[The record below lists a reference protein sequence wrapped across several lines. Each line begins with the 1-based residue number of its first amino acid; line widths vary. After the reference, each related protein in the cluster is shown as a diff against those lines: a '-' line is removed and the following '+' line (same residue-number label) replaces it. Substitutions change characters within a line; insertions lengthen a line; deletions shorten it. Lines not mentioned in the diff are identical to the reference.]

1 MSCCSRP
8 WPEAPQGAPNAR
20 CGGCRMAAGGQ
31 HLPSHL
37 SFARCTHLAL
47 LKVTQSQ
54 QARASMHEH
63 GRASRGSALPQP
75 LSTRTRSWPWRG
87 LGRASLRGAFGKGL
101 ASQSSLAVYTRR
113 FWHRKPGIAGRWL
126 RAKPQQSGSTA
137 PASSPAQLSGLL
149 IHGASTG
156 RALAGRLH
164 GLAHLLPPCCAVQH
178 THTWGTAQNHDILE
192 ERGQL
197 GKAGCGISPLSHT
210 QSEKGR
216 KMSSAS

>member
-126 RAKPQQSGSTA
+126 RAAVKPRQPGSTA

-156 RALAGRLH
+156 RAFAGRLH

-178 THTWGTAQNHDILE
+178 AWGTAKNHDILE

-197 GKAGCGISPLSHT
+197 GKAGCGISSLSHT
-210 QSEKGR
+210 QREEGR